1 MQGPLPLHPKISHYY
16 ASSNI
21 LLLNY
26 PPSSLP
32 VKKRDLLSSQLS
44 LRPIPPCQCLTS
56 TPAGLNYV
64 FSQGLHLEPFLFSLC
79 LGSFVSYSHLFPFNK
94 QTTPC
99 KQQAT
104 ATATKLSFSLLLSSG
119 YHQLFFSCQSS
130 FFVCLFFQKFNSSI
144 KIFILIFPI
153 LLSCS

>member
-104 ATATKLSFSLLLSSG
+104 GTANKTILLFTALLWVSPAF
-119 YHQLFFSCQSS
+119 LFFPVQ
-130 FFVCLFFQKFNSSI
+130 FFCLFVFSKT
-144 KIFILIFPI
+144 
-153 LLSCS
+153 